1 MFLLFAAALPLLLLF
16 NAKAPSQN
24 KDYVPTTTTTTT
36 TTGDLSLGHHEK
48 YKHKHDKCGGI
59 MCGFTRTIFIAQKKK
74 EEDRIPLLLFFVI
87 IIIIRILMWSIR
99 ISVLVGSSS
108 KTCDENIASPRNFE
122 T

>member
-1 MFLLFAAALPLLLLF
+1 MFLLFAALPLLLLF

-24 KDYVPTTTTTTT
+24 KDYVPTTTTT

-74 EEDRIPLLLFFVI
+74 EEDRIPLLLFFAI

-108 KTCDENIASPRNFE
+108 KTCDENIASPRNVE